1 MAEPPIKRSRA
12 NTTGKAHLGVAEAPN
27 SRKATETASE
37 LVGQL
42 SQTDQSS
49 LLTLAAQN
57 YPGVMAMLNDAVIA
71 MRERERS
78 SVVNFDSYSSSV
90 WREINITYKSMRGAA
105 QYEQSFEVASD
116 VAHDINAIAKQCGP
130 NVNPQTRLNGLS
142 VLRKIG
148 KTVCLSSGDVIARE
162 VRNSYGVSSALVNGM
177 RNIVQS
183 MGEDE
188 VQSIKDQTDQEVLY
202 PKLVELHELA
212 GSYGIFNGLG
222 EVIAMLED
230 EYDEEGED
238 GEDDGEDGV
247 EDGEDR
253 SEQREVIVL
262 DD

>member
-1 MAEPPIKRSRA
+1 FGRNGRTTYQALSA
-12 NTTGKAHLGVAEAPN
+12 NTTGEAHLGGAEAPN

-42 SQTDQSS
+42 SQTERSS

-116 VAHDINAIAKQCGP
+116 VAHDIKAIAKH
-130 NVNPQTRLNGLS
+130 
-142 VLRKIG
+142 
-148 KTVCLSSGDVIARE
+148 GDVIGRE
-162 VRNSYGVSSALVNGM
+162 VRNSYEVSSALVNGM
-177 RNIVQS
+177 RNIFQS

-188 VQSIKDQTDQEVLY
+188 IQSIKDQTDQEVLY
-202 PKLVELHELA
+202 PKFVELHEIA

-230 EYDEEGED
+230 EYDKGAED